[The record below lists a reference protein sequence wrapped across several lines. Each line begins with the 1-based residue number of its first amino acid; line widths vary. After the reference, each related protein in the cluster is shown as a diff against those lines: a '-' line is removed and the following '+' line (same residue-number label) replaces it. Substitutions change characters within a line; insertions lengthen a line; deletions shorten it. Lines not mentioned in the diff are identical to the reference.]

1 MPLIKH
7 FKSTNV
13 WNAFIL
19 NSIAAAIVIV
29 IGISAKEHFDTY
41 IVDDNNS
48 NKVTRTTNFTS
59 ISLTILFTFLTSFL
73 AYTIMYFVFGF
84 GGGMLTS

>member
-29 IGISAKEHFDTY
+29 ISISVKDHFDTY
-41 IVDDNNS
+41 IVDNNDS
-48 NKVTRTTNFTS
+48 NKITRKTNFTS
-59 ISLTILFTFLTSFL
+59 ISLTVLCTFLTSFL
-73 AYTIMYFVFGF
+73 AYTIMYFIFGF
-84 GGGMLTS
+84 GGGMITS

>member
-29 IGISAKEHFDTY
+29 IGISVKEHFDTY

-48 NKVTRTTNFTS
+48 NKVKRTTNFTS